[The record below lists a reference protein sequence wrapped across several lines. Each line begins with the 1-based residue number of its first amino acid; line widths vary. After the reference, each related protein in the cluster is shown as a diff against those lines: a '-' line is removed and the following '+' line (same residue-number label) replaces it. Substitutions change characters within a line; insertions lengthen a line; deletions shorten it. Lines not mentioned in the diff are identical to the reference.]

1 MKIKAVGFILAIT
14 LAELLSGCSTCQPVQ
29 PLYVKGDVPAKIGRE
44 RSLMRAAA
52 DRSNRTIILE
62 RPGDSQCIA
71 EDEPFNLSMPNSID
85 MAEYAIQIEECD
97 SVTAGQKIYKITLVE
112 TCQKVL
118 LLSKHCQRV
127 NWYNPYR
134 IPEVR
139 LTNDNLDQ
147 LVVTPLIGKDDTI
160 IGYEVR
166 LGDKGGDDGCPSP
179 ALDALKRYRS
189 KGIKLR
195 RLASNTKKNPRLPDL
210 FLEVT
215 PIG

>member
-1 MKIKAVGFILAIT
+1 MMNASLLAVLAIMVSFLT
-14 LAELLSGCSTCQPVQ
+14 GCSNCQPVQ
-29 PLYVKGDVPAKIGRE
+29 PLFVQGDVPAKIGSQGTLL
-44 RSLMRAAA
+44 RSTAGRNSRL
-52 DRSNRTIILE
+52 IGFE

-71 EDEPFNLSMPNSID
+71 EDEPFVLSMPTSID
-85 MAEYAIQIEECD
+85 MAEYAIQIEDCD

-112 TCQKVL
+112 TCMKVL
-118 LLSKHCQRV
+118 ALKKHCQRV

-134 IPEVR
+134 IPEIR

-147 LVVTPLIGKDDTI
+147 LIVTPLIGKDDAI

-166 LGDKGGDDGCPSP
+166 LGDRGGDAGCPSP

-195 RLASNTKKNPRLPDL
+195 RLVSTTKKNPRLPDL

>member
-1 MKIKAVGFILAIT
+1 MKTIILLAILAAVGSLF
-14 LAELLSGCSTCQPVQ
+14 SGCSTCQPVQ
-29 PLYVKGDVPAKIGRE
+29 PLYVQGEVSAKIGPHQTLQ
-44 RSLMRAAA
+44 RSTT
-52 DRSNRTIILE
+52 DRDSRTIVLE
-62 RPGDSQCIA
+62 RPGDNQCVA
-71 EDEPFNLSMPNSID
+71 EDEPFVLSMPTSID
-85 MAEYAIQIEECD
+85 MAEYAVQIEECD

-118 LLSKHCQRV
+118 LISKHCQRI

-139 LTNDNLDQ
+139 LANENLDQ
-147 LVVTPLIGKDDTI
+147 LIVTPLIGKDDTI

-166 LGDKGGDDGCPSP
+166 LGDRGGDSGCPSP

-195 RLASNTKKNPRLPDL
+195 RLASNTKKKTRLPDL